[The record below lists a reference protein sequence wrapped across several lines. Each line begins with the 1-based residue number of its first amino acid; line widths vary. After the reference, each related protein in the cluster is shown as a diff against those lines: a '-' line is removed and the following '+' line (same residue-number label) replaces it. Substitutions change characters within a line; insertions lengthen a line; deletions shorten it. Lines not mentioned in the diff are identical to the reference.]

1 VQSGSLEL
9 NHMKCVA
16 LICVSGGGWTFG
28 TTGVGASHRHSL
40 PYFLKKVVTE
50 PTSGTNTKITYIT
63 DCS

>member
-1 VQSGSLEL
+1 MQSGSLEL

-16 LICVSGGGWTFG
+16 QICVSGGRAFG
-28 TTGVGASHRHSL
+28 TTGAGASHRHSS

-50 PTSGTNTKITYIT
+50 STSGTNTKITYIT